1 MEESALQN
9 YFVDFIMTA
18 LGTAVF
24 ALIGFVW
31 RISHKVS
38 ENSKRLDSQS
48 QIHTKDVNQINR
60 DIDMIISKVDKQ
72 GEWTTNRMM
81 SIAKEMP
88 RD

>member
-1 MEESALQN
+1 MEEALGN
-9 YFVDFIMTA
+9 YFMDFIMTA

-31 RISHKVS
+31 RISHKVT
-38 ENSKRLDSQS
+38 ENQKKTEELQRQMNREQS
-48 QIHTKDVNQINR
+48 QTQR

>member
-1 MEESALQN
+1 M
-9 YFVDFIMTA
+9 DFIMTA

-31 RISHKVS
+31 RISHKVT
-38 ENSKRLDSQS
+38 ENQKKTEELQRQMNREQS
-48 QIHTKDVNQINR
+48 QTQR

>member
-1 MEESALQN
+1 MEEALN
-9 YFVDFIMTA
+9 GHLMDFVMTL

-31 RISHKVS
+31 RISHKVADNTKRS
-38 ENSKRLDSQS
+38 EELHRL
-48 QIHTKDVNQINR
+48 INQENVRLTR
-60 DIDMIISKVDKQ
+60 DIDMIMSKVDKH

-81 SIAKEMP
+81 SIVKDMP

>member
-1 MEESALQN
+1 MEEALQGHLMD
-9 YFVDFIMTA
+9 FVMTL

-31 RISHKVS
+31 RISHKVT
-38 ENSKRLDSQS
+38 ENQKRIDEVLRST
-48 QIHTKDVNQINR
+48 IKDNAQVNR
-60 DIDMIISKVDKQ
+60 DIDMILAKVDKQ

>member
-1 MEESALQN
+1 MEEALNN
-9 YFVDFIMTA
+9 YFMDFVMTA

-24 ALIGFVW
+24 GLFGFVW
-31 RISHKVS
+31 RISHKVT
-38 ENSKRLDSQS
+38 ENQKKTEELQRQMTREQS
-48 QIHTKDVNQINR
+48 QTQR

>member
-1 MEESALQN
+1 MEESALHN

-31 RISHKVS
+31 RISHKVA

-48 QIHTKDVNQINR
+48 QLHIKDINQVNK

>member
-1 MEESALQN
+1 MDESALHN

-31 RISHKVS
+31 RISHKVT
-38 ENSKRLDSQS
+38 ENQKKTEELQRL
-48 QIHTKDVNQINR
+48 IHRDNQQLQR

>member
-1 MEESALQN
+1 MEEALSGHLMD
-9 YFVDFIMTA
+9 FVMTL

-31 RISHKVS
+31 RISHKVA
-38 ENSKRLDSQS
+38 ENHKRTEELQRLIT
-48 QIHTKDVNQINR
+48 QENTRLTR
-60 DIDMIISKVDKQ
+60 DIDMIMSKVDKH

-81 SIAKEMP
+81 SIVKDMP

>member
-1 MEESALQN
+1 MEEALSN
-9 YFVDFIMTA
+9 YFIDFVMTA

-31 RISHKVS
+31 RISHKVT
-38 ENSKRLDSQS
+38 ENQKRTEELVRTMQRDY
-48 QIHTKDVNQINR
+48 NQINK
-60 DIDMIISKVDKQ
+60 DIDMILAKIDKQ

>member
-1 MEESALQN
+1 MEEALGN
-9 YFVDFIMTA
+9 YFMDFIMTA

-31 RISHKVS
+31 RISHKVT
-38 ENSKRLDSQS
+38 ENQKRTEEIQR
-48 QIHTKDVNQINR
+48 QINREYSQTQR

-88 RD
+88 RE

>member
-1 MEESALQN
+1 MEEALSN
-9 YFVDFIMTA
+9 YFVDFVMTA

-31 RISHKVS
+31 RISHKVT
-38 ENSKRLDSQS
+38 ENSKRIDEVLRTS
-48 QIHTKDVNQINR
+48 IKDNAQVNR
-60 DIDMIISKVDKQ
+60 DIDMILAKVDKQ

>member
-1 MEESALQN
+1 MEEALGN
-9 YFVDFIMTA
+9 YFMDFIMTA

-31 RISHKVS
+31 RISHKVT
-38 ENSKRLDSQS
+38 ENQKKTEELQRQMTREQS
-48 QIHTKDVNQINR
+48 QTQR

>member
-1 MEESALQN
+1 MEEALGN
-9 YFVDFIMTA
+9 YFMDFIMTA

-31 RISHKVS
+31 RISHKVT
-38 ENSKRLDSQS
+38 ENQKRTEEIQR
-48 QIHTKDVNQINR
+48 QINREYSQTQR

-88 RD
+88 R

>member
-1 MEESALQN
+1 MEEALQGHLMD
-9 YFVDFIMTA
+9 FVMTL

-31 RISHKVS
+31 RISHKVT
-38 ENSKRLDSQS
+38 ENQKRIDEVLRS
-48 QIHTKDVNQINR
+48 TMKDNAQVNR
-60 DIDMIISKVDKQ
+60 DIDMILAKVDKQ

>member
-1 MEESALQN
+1 MEEALSN
-9 YFVDFIMTA
+9 YFVDFVMTA

-31 RISHKVS
+31 RISHKVT
-38 ENSKRLDSQS
+38 ENQKKTEEIVRSM
-48 QIHTKDVNQINR
+48 HKDHAQVNR
-60 DIDMIISKVDKQ
+60 DIDMILTKIDKQ

-81 SIAKEMP
+81 SIAKELP

>member
-1 MEESALQN
+1 MEEALGN
-9 YFVDFIMTA
+9 YFMDFIMTA

-31 RISHKVS
+31 RISHKVT
-38 ENSKRLDSQS
+38 ENQKRTEEIQR
-48 QIHTKDVNQINR
+48 QINREHSQTQR

-88 RD
+88 RE

>member
-1 MEESALQN
+1 MEEALSN
-9 YFVDFIMTA
+9 YFIDFVMTA

-38 ENSKRLDSQS
+38 ENSKRIDSH
-48 QIHTKDVNQINR
+48 IELHTKDVNQVNR
-60 DIDMIISKVDKQ
+60 YIDMMLSKVDKQ